1 MNELSIYRERD
12 RVRYNFTKKICI
24 STYRAVSSCADID
37 SGNSKTDVFDNVDES
52 EWVDGSTGMIT
63 TSIVS

>member
-1 MNELSIYRERD
+1 
-12 RVRYNFTKKICI
+12 VRYNFTKKNCI